1 MAKIAI
7 GIPAYNEEQFIAQ
20 TLVSAIQQFEH
31 YSDLEILISDN
42 NSEDETVSEIEK
54 TIEASEPKN
63 GYIKLLKNIKNNGA
77 ASNFWQVFDK
87 VILNSLCG
95 LGLTT

>member
-54 TIEASEPKN
+54 TIEASKPKN
-63 GYIKLLKNIKNNGA
+63 GLSSSKK
-77 ASNFWQVFDK
+77 Q
-87 VILNSLCG
+87 
-95 LGLTT
+95 

>member
-1 MAKIAI
+1 MKSSS
-7 GIPAYNEEQFIAQ
+7 
-20 TLVSAIQQFEH
+20 LRKLSLAIQQFEH

-54 TIEASEPKN
+54 TIEASKPKN
-63 GYIKLLKNIKNNGA
+63 GCIKLKTKKIKGLHQIFGR
-77 ASNFWQVFDK
+77 SLIR
-87 VILNSLCG
+87 VIQNSLCG